1 MKNKLL
7 WGILGLFLSL
17 IIVGNIWSQEVL
29 TSEISDY
36 ETLNASI
43 MRPDIETLFKWIK
56 EYEAA
61 PRAFIDDEIN
71 RRVMG
76 LQAQGF
82 GTSLSLLS
90 HLQYTPSERA
100 QGYCGNCWNWAAT
113 GVLEI
118 AHSVQDGVKD
128 RLSTQYLNSCKTD
141 EYACCGGSLE
151 MFADWYRGG
160 FTIPWSNTN
169 AFFQDAGTGGDQC
182 QIGSSSVSCSSI
194 STNPN
199 YPITSIQ
206 PLTVTTTGVGQ
217 STAIANIKNVL
228 NQNKAI
234 WFAFYLPNNS
244 DWNQFFNFWSGS
256 SANENNIWNPDFS
269 CGHQWV
275 NSEAGGH
282 AVLLVGYN
290 DDDPNP
296 ANHYWI
302 MLNSWGTANG
312 SRPNGLFHMAMHVNY
327 DCTYPLG
334 NQSAQALTW
343 QTLDVQFGGGGGCT
357 YSINPTSQ
365 SFTASGGSG
374 TVTVTA
380 SSGCIWNATN
390 KEGWITIT
398 LGSSGNGNGTVNYTV
413 SANTGFQRTGSMTIA
428 GKAFTVTQEGTS
440 VATNLLKNPGFEN
453 GPDGNWT
460 EHGWIIWPNLGE
472 LKKSHSGNWLA
483 WLAGYNYAADYI
495 YQDVSI
501 PSGSA
506 QAYLQFWYW
515 IETEET
521 ENVAYDMMAV
531 QVRRPSDNALLTTL
545 VTLSNLNKSTG
556 WVQSAQYDVSSFKGQ
571 TIRLMFYGTTDEY
584 LITDFFVDDTSL
596 TVGQGA
602 TGPSNR
608 CDFNGD
614 GKTDILWRNKS
625 TGQNVVWL
633 MNGAAF
639 SSYSLIDAVADTNW
653 QIVGTGDFNGDGKT
667 DILWRNKSTGQNVVW
682 LMNGA
687 AFSSYSLIDA
697 VADTNWQIVGT
708 GDFNGDGKTD
718 ILWRNKSTGQNVVWL
733 MNGAAFSSYSL
744 IDAVADTNW
753 QIVGTGD
760 FNGDGKTDIL
770 WRNKSTGQ
778 NVVWLMNGAAFSS
791 YSWID
796 TVADTNWEIVG
807 TADFNSDGKTDI
819 LWRNKSTGQNIVWF
833 MNGATLSSYSWI
845 DTVADTNWEIVGPK

>member
-17 IIVGNIWSQEVL
+17 IMVGNIWSQEVSI
-29 TSEISDY
+29 SEISDY

-43 MRPDIETLFKWIK
+43 MRPDIDTLFKWIK

-61 PRAFIDDEIN
+61 PKAFIDDEIN

-82 GTSLSLLS
+82 GTSLSLLN
-90 HLQYTPSERA
+90 HLQYTPNERQ
-100 QGYCGNCWNWAAT
+100 QGYCGNCWNWAST

-118 AHSVQDGVKD
+118 AHSVLNGVKD

-141 EYACCGGSLE
+141 KYACCGGSLE

-160 FTIPWSNTN
+160 FAVPWSNTN
-169 AFFQDAGTGGDQC
+169 AFFQDSSSSSQC
-182 QIGSSSVSCSSI
+182 QTGNESSSISCNSI

-206 PLTVTTTGVGQ
+206 PVTVSTIGVGQ
-217 STAIANIKNVL
+217 STAIANIKNIL

-234 WFAFYLPNNS
+234 YFGFNLPNQN
-244 DWNQFFNFWSGS
+244 DWNQFQSFWSGS
-256 SANENNIWNPDFS
+256 GASENNIWNPDFS

-275 NSEAGGH
+275 DGQGGGH

-290 DDDPNP
+290 DDDPNNP
-296 ANHYWI
+296 YWI
-302 MLNSWGTANG
+302 FLNSWGTVNG
-312 SRPNGLFHMAMHVNY
+312 SRPNGLFHMAMNVNY
-327 DCTYPLG
+327 DCTYPVG
-334 NQSAQALTW
+334 YQYVPALEW
-343 QTLDVQFGGGGGCT
+343 QTLEVQFGGGGGCT

-374 TVTVTA
+374 TVTVTT
-380 SSGCIWNATN
+380 SSGCIWSATN

-398 LGSSGNGNGTVNYTV
+398 SGSSGNGTGTVNYTV
-413 SANTGFQRTGSMTIA
+413 SANTGSQRTGSMTIA
-428 GKAFTVTQEGTS
+428 GKSFTVTQEGTS
-440 VATNLLKNPGFEN
+440 VAGTNLLKNPGFES
-453 GPDGNWT
+453 GSDGNWT
-460 EHGWIIWPNLGE
+460 EHWEIIWQNTQM
-472 LKKSHSGNWLA
+472 SHGGNWLA
-483 WLAGYNYAADYI
+483 WLAGYNYADDYI

-501 PSGSA
+501 PSSST
-506 QAYLQFWYW
+506 QAYVQFWYR
-515 IETEET
+515 IETEEW

-545 VTLSNLNKSTG
+545 ATLSNLNKSTG

-571 TIRLMFYGTTDEY
+571 TIRLGFYTATDSN
-584 LITDFFVDDTSL
+584 LITNFFVDDTTLMVTSG
-596 TVGQGA
+596 T
-602 TGPSNR
+602 TSPSNP

-633 MNGAAF
+633 MNGVTWSSSAA
-639 SSYSLIDAVADTNW
+639 LQVADTNW

-682 LMNGA
+682 LMNGTTY
-687 AFSSYSLIDA
+687 SSYAELMQAS
-697 VADTNWQIVGT
+697 DTNWQIVGT

-733 MNGAAFSSYSL
+733 MNGVTWSSSAELYRL
-744 IDAVADTNW
+744 PIP
-753 QIVGTGD
+753 IG
-760 FNGDGKTDIL
+760 
-770 WRNKSTGQ
+770 R
-778 NVVWLMNGAAFSS
+778 
-791 YSWID
+791 
-796 TVADTNWEIVG
+796 
-807 TADFNSDGKTDI
+807 
-819 LWRNKSTGQNIVWF
+819 
-833 MNGATLSSYSWI
+833 LSVRVISMVMVRQTYCGETRPRARMWS
-845 DTVADTNWEIVGPK
+845 GL